1 MFVRSNDMDVR
12 LITGVGRELKKFL
25 QQFDDCF
32 SRSEPRENLQVY
44 VQGQLSD
51 LERKS
56 IEPIALAAGVP
67 PRTLQYFLSS
77 VSWDH
82 IRLRDRI
89 QWIVATEHA
98 HPNAIGVIDETG
110 HPKKGLS
117 TCGVQRQWCGNTG
130 KVDNCVVGVHLGY
143 VLGDFQCLLDSDL
156 FLPQDWA
163 NDVALRK
170 KTKVPEDIQ
179 FQTKPQ
185 IALEQVRRALKN
197 GIRFWALTFD
207 ELYGRSGPF
216 LDGLN
221 GLGQNYVGEIPSDFV
236 GWLREP
242 HVLQKATPA
251 ETRKKGRKR
260 HYPRLSRKT
269 LPASEVRNI
278 AVYSPVFRSQKWQR
292 FRIKNGEKGPVV
304 WEVKA
309 SKFYRKQGETGLP
322 CQAHTLIVARNVL
335 DTNEVK
341 YFLANVSLDSPGV
354 TLEWL
359 LWIAFS
365 RWPIERCF
373 EIGKRELGMDHFE
386 MRSWQGI
393 YRHFYISQLSQLF
406 CARVH
411 HVLREKKH
419 RKLIPDRGT
428 SSFGRMC
435 LDYGPMAQVF
445 GEEGT
450 VPESNRSDRVLSM
463 AQSRRPK
470 VSSQEKTSTIEK
482 TGNKSQSVN
491 ILCPT

>member
-1 MFVRSNDMDVR
+1 MDVG
-12 LITGVGRELKKFL
+12 IIKDVGRELKRFL
-25 QQFDDCF
+25 QRFDDCF
-32 SRSEPRENLQVY
+32 SRSEPRENLQRY

-77 VSWDH
+77 VIWDH
-82 IRLRDRI
+82 PRLRDRI
-89 QWIVATEHA
+89 EWIVATEYA

-110 HPKKGLS
+110 NPKKGMY

-156 FLPQDWA
+156 YLPQEWE
-163 NDVALRK
+163 NNIELRQ
-170 KTKVPEDIQ
+170 KTKVPEEIQ
-179 FQTKPQ
+179 FRTKPE

-197 GIRFWALTFD
+197 GIRFSALTFD

-216 LDGLN
+216 LDGLDD
-221 GLGQNYVGEIPSDFV
+221 LGQNHVGEIPSNFV

-242 HVLQKATPA
+242 YILQKPTHV
-251 ETRKKGRKR
+251 EKRKKGRKR
-260 HYPRLSRKT
+260 QYPRLARKT
-269 LPASEVRNI
+269 LPASEVKNL
-278 AVYSPVFRSQKWQR
+278 AVYSPIFRKQKWQR
-292 FRIKNGEKGPVV
+292 FRIKDGEKGPVV
-304 WEVKA
+304 WEVKV
-309 SKFYRKQGETGLP
+309 SKFYRKQGEKRLP
-322 CQAHTLIVARNVL
+322 RQAHTLLVARNVL

-341 YFLANVSLDSPGV
+341 YFLTNMSLDSPGV
-354 TLEWL
+354 TLQWL

-386 MRSWQGI
+386 VRSWQGI

-411 HVLREKKH
+411 HHLREKKH
-419 RKLIPDRGT
+419 RALIPDRGT

-435 LDYGPMAQVF
+435 LDYGPMVKTPRQ
-445 GEEGT
+445 EST
-450 VPESNRSDRVLSM
+450 VSKSDRSDRVLSISK
-463 AQSRRPK
+463 SRRPK
-470 VSSQEKTSTIEK
+470 ISSKKKTSTIEK
-482 TGNKSQSVN
+482 TGNKSQPIK
-491 ILCPT
+491 ILYPT

>member
-1 MFVRSNDMDVR
+1 MDVG
-12 LITGVGRELKKFL
+12 IIKDVGRELKRFL
-25 QQFDDCF
+25 QRFDDCF
-32 SRSEPRENLQVY
+32 SRSEPRENLQRY

-77 VSWDH
+77 VIWDH
-82 IRLRDRI
+82 PRLRDRI
-89 QWIVATEHA
+89 EWIVATEYA

-110 HPKKGLS
+110 NPKKGMY

-156 FLPQDWA
+156 YLPQEWE
-163 NDVALRK
+163 NNIELRQ
-170 KTKVPEDIQ
+170 KTKVPEEIQ
-179 FQTKPQ
+179 FRTKPE

-197 GIRFWALTFD
+197 GIRFSALTFD

-216 LDGLN
+216 LDGLDD
-221 GLGQNYVGEIPSDFV
+221 LGQNHVGEIPSNFV

-242 HVLQKATPA
+242 YILQKPTHV
-251 ETRKKGRKR
+251 EKRKKGRKR
-260 HYPRLSRKT
+260 QYPRLARKT
-269 LPASEVRNI
+269 LPASEVKNL
-278 AVYSPVFRSQKWQR
+278 AVYSPIFRKQKWQR
-292 FRIKNGEKGPVV
+292 FRIKDGEKGPVV
-304 WEVKA
+304 REVKV
-309 SKFYRKQGETGLP
+309 SKFYRKQGEKRLP
-322 CQAHTLIVARNVL
+322 RQAHTLLVARNVL

-341 YFLANVSLDSPGV
+341 YFLTNMSLDSPGV
-354 TLEWL
+354 TLQWL

-386 MRSWQGI
+386 VRSWQGI

-411 HVLREKKH
+411 HHLREKKH
-419 RKLIPDRGT
+419 RALIPDRGT

-435 LDYGPMAQVF
+435 LDYGPMVKTPRQ
-445 GEEGT
+445 EST
-450 VPESNRSDRVLSM
+450 VSKSDRSDRVLSISK
-463 AQSRRPK
+463 SRRPK
-470 VSSQEKTSTIEK
+470 ISSKKKTSTIEK
-482 TGNKSQSVN
+482 TGNKSQP
-491 ILCPT
+491 IKTLYPT

>member
-1 MFVRSNDMDVR
+1 MDVG
-12 LITGVGRELKKFL
+12 IIKGVGRELKKFL

-32 SRSEPRENLQVY
+32 SRSEPRANLQRY

-77 VSWDH
+77 VIWNH
-82 IRLRDRI
+82 PRLRDRI
-89 QWIVATEHA
+89 QWIVASDYA

-110 HPKKGLS
+110 NPKKGMY

-156 FLPQDWA
+156 YLPQEWA
-163 NDVALRK
+163 DNVELRRR
-170 KTKVPEDIQ
+170 TKVPEEIE
-179 FQTKPQ
+179 FRTKPE

-197 GIRFWALTFD
+197 GIRFSALTFD

-216 LDGLN
+216 LDDLAA
-221 GLGQNYVGEIPSDFV
+221 LGQNYVAEIPSDFV

-242 HVLQKATPA
+242 HILQRPTPA
-251 ETRKKGRKR
+251 EKRKKGRKR
-260 HYPRLSRKT
+260 QYPRLSRQT
-269 LPASEVRNI
+269 LPACEVRNL
-278 AVYSPVFRSQKWQR
+278 AVYSPIFRGQKWQC
-292 FRIKNGEKGPVV
+292 FRIKDGEKGPIV
-304 WEVKA
+304 WEVKV
-309 SKFYRKQGETGLP
+309 SKFYRKQGKKGLP
-322 CQAHTLIVARNVL
+322 RQAHTLIVARNVL

-341 YFLANVSLDSPGV
+341 YFLANVSLNSPGV
-354 TLEWL
+354 TLDWL
-359 LWIAFS
+359 LCVAFS

-386 MRSWQGI
+386 VRSWQGI
-393 YRHFYISQLSQLF
+393 HRHLYISQLSQLF

-411 HVLREKKH
+411 HRLREKKH
-419 RKLIPDRGT
+419 RESIPDRGT

-435 LDYGPMAQVF
+435 LDYWPMVKTSRQ
-445 GEEGT
+445 EST
-450 VPESNRSDRVLSM
+450 VSESDRPDRVLSISK
-463 AQSRRPK
+463 SRRPK
-470 VSSQEKTSTIEK
+470 VSSKKKTSTIERA
-482 TGNKSQSVN
+482 GNKYQSVK
-491 ILCPT
+491 ILCTT

>member
-1 MFVRSNDMDVR
+1 
-12 LITGVGRELKKFL
+12 
-25 QQFDDCF
+25 
-32 SRSEPRENLQVY
+32 

-77 VSWDH
+77 VIWDH
-82 IRLRDRI
+82 PRLRDRI
-89 QWIVATEHA
+89 EWIVATEYA

-110 HPKKGLS
+110 NPKKGMY

-156 FLPQDWA
+156 YLPQEWE
-163 NDVALRK
+163 NNIELRQ
-170 KTKVPEDIQ
+170 KTKVPEEIQ
-179 FQTKPQ
+179 FRTKPE

-197 GIRFWALTFD
+197 GIRFSALTFD

-216 LDGLN
+216 LDGLDD
-221 GLGQNYVGEIPSDFV
+221 LGQNHVGEIPSNFV

-242 HVLQKATPA
+242 YILQKPTHV
-251 ETRKKGRKR
+251 EKRKKGRKR
-260 HYPRLSRKT
+260 QYPRLARKT
-269 LPASEVRNI
+269 LPASEVKNL
-278 AVYSPVFRSQKWQR
+278 AVYSPIFRKQKWQR
-292 FRIKNGEKGPVV
+292 FRIKDGEKGPVV
-304 WEVKA
+304 WEVKV
-309 SKFYRKQGETGLP
+309 SKFYRKQGEKRLP
-322 CQAHTLIVARNVL
+322 RQAHTLLVARNVL

-341 YFLANVSLDSPGV
+341 YFLTNMSLDSPGV
-354 TLEWL
+354 TLQWL

-386 MRSWQGI
+386 VRSWQGI

-411 HVLREKKH
+411 HHLREKKH
-419 RKLIPDRGT
+419 RALIPDRGT

-435 LDYGPMAQVF
+435 LDYGPMVKTPRQ
-445 GEEGT
+445 EST
-450 VPESNRSDRVLSM
+450 VSKSDRSDRVLSISK
-463 AQSRRPK
+463 SRRPK
-470 VSSQEKTSTIEK
+470 ISSKKKTSTIEK
-482 TGNKSQSVN
+482 TGNKSQPIK
-491 ILCPT
+491 ILYPT

>member
-1 MFVRSNDMDVR
+1 MDVG
-12 LITGVGRELKKFL
+12 IIKDVGRELKRFL
-25 QQFDDCF
+25 QRFDDCF
-32 SRSEPRENLQVY
+32 SRSEPRENLQRY

-77 VSWDH
+77 VIWDH
-82 IRLRDRI
+82 PRLRDRI
-89 QWIVATEHA
+89 EWIVATEYA

-110 HPKKGLS
+110 NPKKGMY

-156 FLPQDWA
+156 YLPQEWE
-163 NDVALRK
+163 NNIELRQ
-170 KTKVPEDIQ
+170 KTKVPEEIQ
-179 FQTKPQ
+179 FRTKPE

-197 GIRFWALTFD
+197 GIRFSALTFD

-216 LDGLN
+216 LDGLDD
-221 GLGQNYVGEIPSDFV
+221 LGQNHVGEIPSNFV

-242 HVLQKATPA
+242 YILQKPTHV
-251 ETRKKGRKR
+251 EKRKKGRKR
-260 HYPRLSRKT
+260 QYPRLARKT
-269 LPASEVRNI
+269 LPASEVKNL
-278 AVYSPVFRSQKWQR
+278 AVYSPIFRKQKWQR
-292 FRIKNGEKGPVV
+292 FRIKDGEKGPVV
-304 WEVKA
+304 WEVKV
-309 SKFYRKQGETGLP
+309 SKFYRKQGEKRLP
-322 CQAHTLIVARNVL
+322 RQAHTLLVARNVL

-341 YFLANVSLDSPGV
+341 YFLTNMSLDSPGV
-354 TLEWL
+354 TLQWL

-386 MRSWQGI
+386 VRSWQGI

-411 HVLREKKH
+411 HHLREKKH
-419 RKLIPDRGT
+419 RALIPDRGT

-435 LDYGPMAQVF
+435 LDYGPMVKTPRQ
-445 GEEGT
+445 EST
-450 VPESNRSDRVLSM
+450 VSKSDRSDRVLSISK
-463 AQSRRPK
+463 SRRPK
-470 VSSQEKTSTIEK
+470 ISSKKKTSTIEK
-482 TGNKSQSVN
+482 TGNKSQP
-491 ILCPT
+491 IKTLYPT